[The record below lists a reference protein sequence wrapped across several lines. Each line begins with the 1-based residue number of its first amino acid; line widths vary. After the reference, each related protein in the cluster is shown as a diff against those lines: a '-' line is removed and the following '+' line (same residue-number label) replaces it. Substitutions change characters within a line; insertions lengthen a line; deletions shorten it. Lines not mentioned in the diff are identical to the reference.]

1 MTDTVEFRTARERAV
16 TGIPQEEEFRYSRG
30 VRVGDRVIVSGSSA
44 LWRDGGMDPA
54 LEGDMYGQCKVAIGK
69 IEQALRDLGS
79 SLQHVVKATFFI
91 TEAEMTEAAAHA
103 FRDFFGPARPA
114 FTLVGVPFLAGPGLL
129 VEIEAEA
136 VD

>member
-1 MTDTVEFRTARERAV
+1 
-16 TGIPQEEEFRYSRG
+16 
-30 VRVGDRVIVSGSSA
+30 
-44 LWRDGGMDPA
+44 
-54 LEGDMYGQCKVAIGK
+54 MYGQCKVAIGK
-69 IEQALRDLGS
+69 IEQALRDLDS

-91 TEAEMTEAAAHA
+91 TDADGTEAAAHA

>member
-1 MTDTVEFRTARERAV
+1 
-16 TGIPQEEEFRYSRG
+16 
-30 VRVGDRVIVSGSSA
+30 
-44 LWRDGGMDPA
+44 
-54 LEGDMYGQCKVAIGK
+54 
-69 IEQALRDLGS
+69 
-79 SLQHVVKATFFI
+79 VVKATFFI
-91 TEAEMTEAAAHA
+91 TDADGTEAAAHA